1 MKMTKCDNGS
11 IDMEM
16 LLAISKYITDF
27 VVISIILRFT
37 QKLHLAAA

>member
-1 MKMTKCDNGS
+1 
-11 IDMEM
+11 

-37 QKLHLAAA
+37 QKLHLAAAWQVIFDNPIYVS